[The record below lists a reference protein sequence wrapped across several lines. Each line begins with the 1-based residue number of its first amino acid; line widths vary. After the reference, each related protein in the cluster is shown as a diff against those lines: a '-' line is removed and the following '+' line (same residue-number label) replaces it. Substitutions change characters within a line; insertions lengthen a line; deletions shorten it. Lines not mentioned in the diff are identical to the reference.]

1 MTDATA
7 TVLDPRDPDDL
18 RTLHRLRRS
27 PGITVLDTLSRQLR
41 TLAEVVPT
49 PDRAVLDEAPRW
61 VHYPWRHTLVHLLG
75 PTGFRLLR
83 LDRNRNKITTAEQDR
98 LRQVRIGV
106 VGLSVG
112 HAVAHT
118 LALEG
123 LCGTLHLADF
133 DTLDLSNLNRIPAGI
148 LDLGERKTDVAARRI
163 AELDPYLD
171 VRCRP
176 DGITADSVDDF
187 VAGVDLVVE
196 ECDSL
201 DVKVLI
207 REAARRHRVP
217 VIMETSDR
225 GLLDVERFDL
235 EPERPLFHGAAG
247 VVTSDRVAGLSTHD
261 KVPYVMA
268 ILGADQ
274 VSARFAASMVEVD
287 RTVSTWPQLG
297 GDVALGGATV
307 AAAVR
312 RWARGD
318 ALPSGR
324 VRIDVDGVLDGLAE
338 PARVPAVDRTD
349 DAVSGDDG
357 QVDDAGQADDAGPDR
372 AVDRIARW
380 ARRAPSGGNVQPWF
394 VETADES
401 LTVTLDPDRTS
412 GLDVRRRGSAVAVG
426 AALLNARIAAA
437 HEGFSTT
444 DTVVDLGDDVVRAEV
459 TFGDGAVCREEAD
472 LFPAMSTRVTNRHH
486 GRPQAV
492 EATTAAALRGAA
504 EAEGC
509 RWVLTDDRTVLTEIG
524 EILAESDRVRYLTR
538 HLHAEM
544 MSELRWPGDA
554 DPDTGIDVATL
565 GLDRT
570 DLVKLDV
577 ARRPEVMRHLAEW
590 DTGAAR
596 GDDSR
601 DRLAATS
608 AVGLVLVDGDRPV
621 DFVRGGRAVQRV
633 WITAERHGLAVH
645 PVSPVFLYARTDSEF
660 RALSPHHAEHLARLR
675 RELTGLLAVDPA
687 TSIALVVR
695 LSHGAAPAPR
705 SRRRRV

>member
-1 MTDATA
+1 MSTPPTPDDGAA
-7 TVLDPRDPDDL
+7 TVLDPRDPLDL
-18 RTLHRLRRS
+18 RALHRLSRT
-27 PGITVLDTLSRQLR
+27 PGIRVLDTLARQR
-41 TLAEVVPT
+41 SALAEVVPT
-49 PDRAVLDEAPRW
+49 PDPEILAEAPRW
-61 VHYPWRHTLVHLLG
+61 VHYPWRHSLVHLLG
-75 PTGFRLLR
+75 PRGFRLLR
-83 LDRNRNKITTAEQDR
+83 LDRNRNKITTAEQER
-98 LRQVRIGV
+98 LRSVRIGV

-123 LCGTLHLADF
+123 LCGELHLADF
-133 DTLDLSNLNRIPAGI
+133 DTLDLSNLNRIPAGV
-148 LDLGERKTDVAARRI
+148 LDLGVPKTDVAARRI

-176 DGITADSVDDF
+176 EGIAPESVDDF
-187 VAGVDLVVE
+187 VAGVDLVIE

-201 DVKVLI
+201 DVKVLV
-207 REAARRHRVP
+207 REAARRQRVP

-235 EPERPLFHGAAG
+235 EPDRPLFHGSAG

-324 VRIDVDGVLDGLAE
+324 VRIDVDAVLDRLGDSVIRTAE
-338 PARVPAVDRTD
+338 PAAPVPARR
-349 DAVSGDDG
+349 AP
-357 QVDDAGQADDAGPDR
+357 DDAGTTLADRLAYYT
-372 AVDRIARW
+372 
-380 ARRAPSGGNVQPWF
+380 RRAPSGGNVQPWI
-394 VETADES
+394 VETTDRS
-401 LTVTLDPDRTS
+401 VTVTLDPRRTS

-426 AALLNARIAAA
+426 AAVLNARITAAA
-437 HEGFSTT
+437 EGFSTT
-444 DTVVDLGDDVVRAEV
+444 ETVTDLGDDVVRAEV
-459 TFGDGAVCREEAD
+459 TVGSGAMCRAD
-472 LFPAMSTRVTNRHH
+472 AELFPAMTTRATNRHH
-486 GRPQAV
+486 GTPHPVDA
-492 EATTAAALRGAA
+492 ATAGALADAAA
-504 EAEGC
+504 AEGC
-509 RWVLTDDRTVLTEIG
+509 RFVLTGDRVALTEIG
-524 EILAESDRVRYLTR
+524 EILAESDRVRYLTP

-554 DPDTGIDVATL
+554 DPDTGIDVDTL
-565 GLDRT
+565 AMDRT

-577 ARRPEVMRHLAEW
+577 ARRPEVMAHLANW
-590 DTGAAR
+590 DTGSAL
-596 GDDSR
+596 GDDAR

-608 AVGLVLVDGDRPV
+608 AVGVVVVDGDGPT

-633 WITAERHGLAVH
+633 WITAERWGLAVH

-660 RALSPHHAEHLARLR
+660 RELAPRHADVLAALRSRL
-675 RELTGLLAVDPA
+675 LGLFGVDPTA
-687 TSIALVVR
+687 SIGLVMR
-695 LSHGAAPAPR
+695 LSHGAAPAPP
-705 SRRRRV
+705 SRRRRG

>member
-1 MTDATA
+1 
-7 TVLDPRDPDDL
+7 
-18 RTLHRLRRS
+18 
-27 PGITVLDTLSRQLR
+27 
-41 TLAEVVPT
+41 
-49 PDRAVLDEAPRW
+49 
-61 VHYPWRHTLVHLLG
+61 
-75 PTGFRLLR
+75 
-83 LDRNRNKITTAEQDR
+83 
-98 LRQVRIGV
+98 
-106 VGLSVG
+106 
-112 HAVAHT
+112 
-118 LALEG
+118 
-123 LCGTLHLADF
+123 
-133 DTLDLSNLNRIPAGI
+133 
-148 LDLGERKTDVAARRI
+148 
-163 AELDPYLD
+163 
-171 VRCRP
+171 
-176 DGITADSVDDF
+176 
-187 VAGVDLVVE
+187 
-196 ECDSL
+196 
-201 DVKVLI
+201 
-207 REAARRHRVP
+207 
-217 VIMETSDR
+217 
-225 GLLDVERFDL
+225 
-235 EPERPLFHGAAG
+235 
-247 VVTSDRVAGLSTHD
+247 
-261 KVPYVMA
+261 
-268 ILGADQ
+268 
-274 VSARFAASMVEVD
+274 
-287 RTVSTWPQLG
+287 
-297 GDVALGGATV
+297 
-307 AAAVR
+307 
-312 RWARGD
+312 
-318 ALPSGR
+318 
-324 VRIDVDGVLDGLAE
+324 
-338 PARVPAVDRTD
+338 
-349 DAVSGDDG
+349 
-357 QVDDAGQADDAGPDR
+357 
-372 AVDRIARW
+372 
-380 ARRAPSGGNVQPWF
+380 
-394 VETADES
+394 
-401 LTVTLDPDRTS
+401 
-412 GLDVRRRGSAVAVG
+412 
-426 AALLNARIAAA
+426 
-437 HEGFSTT
+437 
-444 DTVVDLGDDVVRAEV
+444 V

-492 EATTAAALRGAA
+492 EATTAAALLGAA

-509 RWVLTDDRTVLTEIG
+509 RWVLTDDRPVLTEIG

-590 DTGAAR
+590 DTGAAL

>member
-1 MTDATA
+1 MTTATA

-27 PGITVLDTLSRQLR
+27 PGITVLDTLSRQRR

-49 PDRAVLDEAPRW
+49 PDAAVLDEAPRW
-61 VHYPWRHTLVHLLG
+61 IHYPWRHTLVHLLG

-98 LRQVRIGV
+98 LREVRIGV

-176 DGITADSVDDF
+176 EGVTADSVDDF

-235 EPERPLFHGAAG
+235 DPERPLFHGAAG

-268 ILGADQ
+268 ILGVDQ
-274 VSARFAASMVEVD
+274 VSSRFAASMVEVD

-324 VRIDVDGVLDGLAE
+324 VRIDVDGVLDGLAD
-338 PARVPAVDRTD
+338 P
-349 DAVSGDDG
+349 
-357 QVDDAGQADDAGPDR
+357 GQADPGQADPGQTVPEQATVPGPVEVIEPADR
-372 AVDRIARW
+372 AVDRIAHW

-401 LTVTLDPDRTS
+401 LTVTLDPARTS

-426 AALLNARIAAA
+426 AAVLNARIAAA
-437 HEGFSTT
+437 HEGLSAT

-459 TFGDGAVCREEAD
+459 VLGGGAVCREEAK
-472 LFPAMSTRVTNRHH
+472 LFPAMSTRGTNRHH
-486 GRPQAV
+486 GRPQPLDT
-492 EATTAAALRGAA
+492 TTAAALLGAA

-509 RWVLTDDRTVLTEIG
+509 RWVCSDDRSTLAAIG
-524 EILAESDRVRYLTR
+524 EILAESDRVRYLTQ

-577 ARRPEVMRHLAEW
+577 ARRPEVMRHLTEW
-590 DTGAAR
+590 DTGSAL

-608 AVGLVLVDGDRPV
+608 AVGLVLVDGDRAA

-645 PVSPVFLYARTDSEF
+645 PVSPVFLYARDDSEF
-660 RALSPHHAEHLARLR
+660 RALAPRHADHLARLR

-695 LSHGAAPAPR
+695 LSHGAAPALR

>member
-1 MTDATA
+1 MTTATT

-27 PGITVLDTLSRQLR
+27 PGITVLDTLSRQRR

-49 PDRAVLDEAPRW
+49 PDAAVLDEAPRW
-61 VHYPWRHTLVHLLG
+61 IHYPWRHTLVHLLG

-83 LDRNRNKITTAEQDR
+83 LDRNRNKITAAEQDR
-98 LRQVRIGV
+98 LREVRIGV

-176 DGITADSVDDF
+176 EGVTADSADDF

-235 EPERPLFHGAAG
+235 DPERPLFHGAAG

-274 VSARFAASMVEVD
+274 VSSRFAASMVEVD

-324 VRIDVDGVLDGLAE
+324 VRIDVDGVLDGLAD
-338 PARVPAVDRTD
+338 P
-349 DAVSGDDG
+349 
-357 QVDDAGQADDAGPDR
+357 GQADPGQAVPEQATVPGPVEVAQPADR
-372 AVDRIARW
+372 AVDRIAHW

-401 LTVTLDPDRTS
+401 LTVTLDPARTS

-426 AALLNARIAAA
+426 AAVLNARIAAA
-437 HEGFSTT
+437 HEGLSAT

-459 TFGDGAVCREEAD
+459 VLGGGAVCREEAE
-472 LFPAMSTRVTNRHH
+472 LFPAMSTRGTNRHH
-486 GRPQAV
+486 GRPQPLDT
-492 EATTAAALRGAA
+492 TTAAALLGAA

-509 RWVLTDDRTVLTEIG
+509 RWVCSDDRSTLAAIG
-524 EILAESDRVRYLTR
+524 EILAESDRVRYLTQ

-590 DTGAAR
+590 DTGSAL

-608 AVGLVLVDGDRPV
+608 AVGLVLVDGDRAA

-645 PVSPVFLYARTDSEF
+645 PVSPVFLYARDDSEF
-660 RALSPHHAEHLARLR
+660 RALAPRHADHLARLR

-695 LSHGAAPAPR
+695 LSHGAAPALR